1 MPVPLMTVK
10 ATTVND
16 SQTYLAQLSSDY
28 ATTLKSQVEG
38 RVVRVFI
45 QDGDPVHA
53 GQPLIQLDASQQQ
66 ALAQSLQAASQ
77 ATAKEVAVIDA
88 NRQSALA
95 DQNATQAELTFQ
107 RTQRDRLTAL
117 RTTDSVSTREWEQA
131 ETSVKQLEDKLNSLS
146 ALVKAQDSRKLQT
159 LAAVQR
165 DQAAARGAM
174 ANAGFY
180 TIRAPFSG
188 VLGQVMVKVG
198 DVVGTAM
205 PLTSVT
211 NNRALELE
219 VALPV
224 ADKAFVKLGSHLQLE
239 PAISPSGATTS
250 SAPVVVG
257 KAQVFFIA
265 PQVDA
270 MAQTVLVK
278 ARIDN
283 PNGRFAAD
291 EKLRVRLITG
301 SAQRVLVP
309 FSAITRMAGQPFVYV
324 AKAPDKGS
332 DKGEGLVA
340 RMIPVT
346 LGSFYGDSVAVTKGL
361 SDGTRII
368 TGNIQKLQEGIP
380 IQDAATMAPPPSSD
394 GKDHR

>member
-38 RVVRVFI
+38 LVVRVFV
-45 QDGDPVHA
+45 QDGDTVRA

-77 ATAKEVAVIDA
+77 ATAKEVAVIEA
-88 NRQSALA
+88 NRLSALA
-95 DQNATQAELTFQ
+95 DQRATQAELTFQ
-107 RTQRDRLTAL
+107 RTQRDRLATL
-117 RTTDSVSTREWEQA
+117 RATDSVSAREWEQA
-131 ETSVKQLEDKLNSLS
+131 ETSVKQLEDKLDSLS
-146 ALVKAQDSRKLQT
+146 AQVKAQDNRKLQT
-159 LAAVQR
+159 IAAVQR

-224 ADKAFVKLGSHLQLE
+224 ADKAVVKMGSPLQLE
-239 PAISPSGATTS
+239 PATAPAGQDRPSA
-250 SAPVVVG
+250 AVG
-257 KAQVFFIA
+257 EAHVFFIA

-278 ARIDN
+278 ARVNN

-291 EKLRVRLITG
+291 EKLRVRLMTG
-301 SAQRVLVP
+301 STQRVLVP
-309 FSAITRMAGQPFVYV
+309 FSAITRMAGQPFVYE
-324 AKAPDKGS
+324 AKAPDKAS

-368 TGNIQKLQEGIP
+368 TGNIQKLQEGMP
-380 IQDAATMAPPPSSD
+380 IQDAATMAPPPSAAAPASVS
-394 GKDHR
+394 H